1 MQAPTIKTKLFSEG
15 LNAYIVKEGD
25 IDNYISF
32 KKLRRN
38 TGLESNDVK
47 DIVPIV
53 WNDITCLYVIQF
65 EKGFDIISADKRSPV
80 PIATSDT
87 GDYIEFNDPDGIG
100 GHLEAMAEQVWFSLN
115 ECLGSPSPEAAEYIN
130 NSLNFWSLI
139 NGDIKTEQP
148 TKSPV
153 SGRWILI
160 DVSSEEE
167 VYDSIP
173 HLTTTTWYQIDTY
186 NDYCPQDRDTAGV
199 VKACP
204 AGCVAIAGAQMLY
217 YLHNKLGVPTTSPAS
232 GLCTGYVF
240 DNTAQQS
247 FWNYSSYTWE
257 NMNPTRC
264 SYGTD
269 VYAALLVGDV
279 GKKVNMNYSWSGSG
293 ANTVDLVSNVFAP
306 YGISSTYYN
315 GYSSSI
321 IVSSLLDGYPVVCG
335 GKRLVN
341 NTNKVGHCFLID
353 GYKRFRTKTT
363 YTYEWAPDEP
373 YPYTPRNYPVDSIR
387 TEITYSTPH
396 ISYYC
401 MNWGQY
407 DTDPNDVWC
416 SLDGIWQYDTI
427 TPYIYNRKMI
437 YNFNIIL

>member
-15 LNAYIVKEGD
+15 LDAYIVKEGD

-100 GHLEAMAEQVWFSLN
+100 GHLETMAEQVWFSLN
-115 ECLGSPSPEAAEYIN
+115 EYLGSPSPEAAEYIN

-139 NGDIKTEQP
+139 NGDVKTEQP

-173 HLTTTTWYQIDTY
+173 HLTTTTWYQRGTY
-186 NDYCPQDRDTAGV
+186 NDYCPQDMDTAGV
-199 VKACP
+199 VVACP

-293 ANTVDLVSNVFAP
+293 AYMEDLVSYVFAP

-321 IVSSLLDGYPVVCG
+321 IVSSLSDGYPVVCG
-335 GKRLVN
+335 GRRLVN
-341 NTNKVGHCFLID
+341 NTDKVGHCFLID

-373 YPYTPRNYPVDSIR
+373 YPYTPRNYPVDPIR

-437 YNFNIIL
+437 YNYNIIL